1 VFRSI
6 SKRIFIQCWQVIR
19 QICLASNLLGWLG
32 VGFGFLTSAVA
43 VWSIVHADWITP
55 QPSLITVLSL
65 ATAVGIIL
73 ANTRV
78 PGKIAVPI
86 VLLIG
91 LVVTA
96 WQAARPFALAQEMSS
111 LQLWSQIVSASR
123 PADSTLYFAMSLA
136 LISWLMGFVS
146 AWFIL
151 RRNSAW
157 LPTVLGMVVL
167 IVNLSNLPRDMYY
180 FFPLYCLSAILTIA
194 TVALARKGDI
204 LIQWKEK
211 YVRRGT
217 ALFSVAVFSIA
228 AVTVSVAYLVPSPNL
243 NGVSMKIDVTSFY
256 LENIEG
262 RWFDIFKNV
271 SPKWDVVV
279 SRHQE
284 RLLFTDPV
292 DRSSEV
298 RFLVD
303 AEDSGYWRAR
313 SYDVYESWGWTS
325 TVGYEQ
331 SLPPGGQITHYTVS
345 PESNTLT
352 YIVEHRLNSDIILSS
367 GRIVTVSIPVK
378 LQTPFSL
385 SEGFQDITAIVG
397 TQTIGP
403 YERYQVVTNFTI
415 VTPEELT
422 KAGEEYPDW
431 VTSRYLELPNSLP
444 NRVSELSEEITHDAQ
459 TPYDKAIAIKDYLS
473 KLQYEHRVQ
482 APPEGSDGVD
492 YFLFS
497 VERGVCTNFASAMAV
512 MLRSVGVPARLA
524 NGYFRGE
531 LDETTG
537 NYIVRGLNSHAW
549 TEVYFPNYG
558 WIIFEPTPTRP
569 QATTEDIS
577 GEDVISDEG
586 YNLFF
591 SNGEELPFWMVES
604 EPPGIKDTR
613 VTSPLLY
620 VFRFL
625 GIIMLLAIVV
635 FAVRQLF
642 DRRINQLKWVKTATD
657 AYERMR
663 YLTAEGG
670 LGAFDHE
677 TPLEFGRRLSGC
689 LPEQEENI
697 DSVVRAFITVKYSP
711 RKELDERSVIWL
723 QKAWVRL
730 CLPLVKCIP
739 VLRRWTLLRPHR
751 WRG

>member
-1 VFRSI
+1 MFRSI
-6 SKRIFIQCWQVIR
+6 SKRIFIHCGQVIR
-19 QICLASNLLGWLG
+19 QICLASNLVGWVG
-32 VGFGFLTSAVA
+32 VGFGFLTSAIA
-43 VWSIVHADWITP
+43 VWSIFHAHWITP
-55 QPSLITVLSL
+55 QPSLITVLGL
-65 ATAVGIIL
+65 AIVVGIIL
-73 ANTRV
+73 ANTRI

-86 VLLIG
+86 MLLIG
-91 LVVTA
+91 LVVTT
-96 WQAARPFALAQEMSS
+96 WQAARPFAIAQEMSS
-111 LQLWSQIVSASR
+111 LQLWWQMVSTSR
-123 PADSTLYFAMSLA
+123 PVDSTIYFAMSLT
-136 LISWLMGFVS
+136 LISWFMGFVS

-157 LPTVLGMVVL
+157 LPIVLGMVVL

-194 TVALARKGDI
+194 AVSLAKKGDI
-204 LIQWKEK
+204 LIRWKEK
-211 YVRRGT
+211 YIRRGT
-217 ALFSVAVFSIA
+217 ALFSVAVLSIA
-228 AVTVSVAYLVPSPNL
+228 AITISVAYLVPLPNL
-243 NGVSMKIDVTSFY
+243 NGVSMKIDATSFY

-279 SRHQE
+279 SRYRE

-331 SLPPGGQITHYTVS
+331 SLSPAEPITYHTVS
-345 PESNTLT
+345 PESNTMT
-352 YIVEHRLNSDIILSS
+352 YVVEHRLTTDIVLSN
-367 GRIVTVSIPVK
+367 GNIVSVSIPVK
-378 LQTPFSL
+378 LQTPLPL

-397 TQTIGP
+397 AQTIGP
-403 YERYQVVTNFTI
+403 YESYQVVTDFTI
-415 VTPEELT
+415 VTPEELMN
-422 KAGEEYPDW
+422 AGEEYPDW
-431 VTSRYLELPNSLP
+431 VNSRYLQLPNSLP
-444 NRVSELSEEITHDAQ
+444 ERVRELSEDITYDAH

-473 KLQYEHRVQ
+473 KFKYGRVQ
-482 APPEGSDGVD
+482 VPPKGPDGVD
-492 YFLFS
+492 YFLFT

-549 TEVYFPNYG
+549 TEAYFPNYG

-591 SNGEELPFWMVES
+591 SNGEELPFWMMES
-604 EPPGIKDTR
+604 EPPGIEDTR
-613 VTSPLLY
+613 GTSPLLY

-625 GIIMLLAIVV
+625 GIIILLAIVV
-635 FAVRQLF
+635 FAIRQLF

-663 YLTAEGG
+663 YLATEGG

-677 TPLEFGRRLSGC
+677 TPLEFGRRLSEN
-689 LPEQEENI
+689 LPGQKEDV
-697 DSVVRAFITVKYSP
+697 DSVVQAFINVKYSP
-711 RKELDERSVIWL
+711 RKELGERSIIWL

-739 VLRRWTLLRPHR
+739 VLRRWTLLRPHQ

>member
-1 VFRSI
+1 MFRSI

-32 VGFGFLTSAVA
+32 VGLGFLTSAIA
-43 VWSIVHADWITP
+43 VWSIVHAHWITP
-55 QPSLITVLSL
+55 QPSLITVLGL
-65 ATAVGIIL
+65 AIVVGVIL
-73 ANTRV
+73 ANTRI

-86 VLLIG
+86 MLLIG
-91 LVVTA
+91 LVVAA
-96 WQAARPFALAQEMSS
+96 WQAARPFALAEEMSS
-111 LQLWSQIVSASR
+111 LQLWGQIINTSR
-123 PADSTLYFAMSLA
+123 PADSTLYFAMSLT

-146 AWFIL
+146 TWFIL

-157 LPTVLGMVVL
+157 LPSILGMVVL

-180 FFPLYCLSAILTIA
+180 FFPLYCISAILTIA
-194 TVALARKGDI
+194 TVSLAKKGDI

-217 ALFSVAVFSIA
+217 ALFSVAVLSIA
-228 AVTVSVAYLVPSPNL
+228 AITVSIAYLVPSPNL
-243 NGVSMKIDVTSFY
+243 SGVSMKIDAMSFY
-256 LENIEG
+256 FEHIEG
-262 RWFDIFKNV
+262 HWFDIFENV

-279 SRHQE
+279 SRYQE

-292 DRSSEV
+292 DRSNEV

-331 SLPPGGQITHYTVS
+331 SLSPGEPIPYHTVS
-345 PESNTLT
+345 PEENTLT
-352 YIVEHRLNSDIILSS
+352 YVVEHRLNSDIILSS
-367 GRIVTVSIPVK
+367 GRIVSVSIPVK
-378 LQTPFSL
+378 LQTPLPL
-385 SEGFQDITAIVG
+385 SEGFQDITAIIG

-403 YERYQVVTNFTI
+403 YESYQVVTDFTI

-431 VTSRYLELPNSLP
+431 VNSRYLQLPNSLP
-444 NRVSELSEEITHDAQ
+444 ERVRELSGDITHDAQ
-459 TPYDKAIAIKDYLS
+459 TPYDKAIAVRDYLS
-473 KLQYEHRVQ
+473 KFKYEHRVQ
-482 APPEGSDGVD
+482 VPPKGSDGVD
-492 YFLFS
+492 YFLFT

-524 NGYFRGE
+524 SGYFRGE
-531 LDETTG
+531 LDEVTG

-569 QATTEDIS
+569 QATTEDVS

-591 SNGEELPFWMVES
+591 SSGEELPFWMVES
-604 EPPGIKDTR
+604 EPPGIEDTKG
-613 VTSPLLY
+613 TAPLLY

-625 GIIMLLAIVV
+625 GVAILLAIVV

-642 DRRINQLKWVKTATD
+642 DRRVNQLKWVKTATD

-663 YLTAEGG
+663 YLAGEGG

-677 TPLEFGRRLSGC
+677 TPLEFGRRLSEC
-689 LPEQEENI
+689 LPGQEENV

-711 RKELDERSVIWL
+711 RKELDERNVIWL